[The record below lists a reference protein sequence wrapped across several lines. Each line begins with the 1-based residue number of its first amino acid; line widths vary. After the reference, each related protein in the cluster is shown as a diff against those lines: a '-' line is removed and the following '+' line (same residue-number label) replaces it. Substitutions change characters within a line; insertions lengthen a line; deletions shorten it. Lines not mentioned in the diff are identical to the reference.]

1 MLVITPNFQQIIRC
15 RNGDVIVDCYNGNI
29 TLRGRNITLDAN
41 GGGQDGQ
48 INLIANRIVDAQAPD
63 IRLQGEKIL
72 IDATNRCDIIAK
84 GFFQLKYGFSLAA
97 SHSDVDF
104 GVLAQTLKND
114 VSFAPRTTED
124 N

>member
-1 MLVITPNFQQIIRC
+1 MQIIKTQTDKLVVGS
-15 RNGDVIVDCYNGNI
+15 NDVSH
-29 TLRGRNITLDAN
+29 T
-41 GGGQDGQ
+41 
-48 INLIANRIVDAQAPD
+48 APD

-72 IDATNRCDIIAK
+72 IDATNRCDIISK